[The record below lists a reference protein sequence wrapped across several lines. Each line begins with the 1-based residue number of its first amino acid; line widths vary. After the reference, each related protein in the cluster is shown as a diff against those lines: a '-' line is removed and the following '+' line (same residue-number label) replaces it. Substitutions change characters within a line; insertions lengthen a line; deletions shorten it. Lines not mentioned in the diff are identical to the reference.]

1 MPALS
6 KRMKHVLMLVS
17 PHAAVADVGCDH
29 GYMAIELI
37 RSGKAE
43 HVIAMDIN
51 EGPLAR
57 ASANVAAY
65 GLNNVIGMRLSD
77 GMEALGIGE
86 VQGVICAGMG
96 GKTICG
102 ILERSHEL
110 VQKLEELVLQPQSE
124 LHIVR
129 SYLRENGL
137 LIAAEDMISED
148 GKFYPMMRAVPARS
162 AGADAEKADSTT
174 VKEACG
180 AKGQMLCGAA
190 DGAFYRMEAE
200 AADKPEADTQRQ
212 RVEDRYGPRLLAMA
226 HPVLRQYLQKER
238 AVCEEVLRSLSQTD
252 TERGRSRREEL
263 LRQLSDLAYAEGFFV

>member
-6 KRMKHVLMLVS
+6 ERMKHVLMLVS

-37 RSGKAE
+37 RSGKAKR
-43 HVIAMDIN
+43 VIAMDIN
-51 EGPLAR
+51 KGPLAR
-57 ASANVAAY
+57 AKANLAAY
-65 GLNNVIGMRLSD
+65 GLCNVIETRRSD

-102 ILERSHEL
+102 ILERSREL

-129 SYLRENGL
+129 RYLRENGWM
-137 LIAAEDMISED
+137 ITAEDMVSED
-148 GKFYPMMRAVPARS
+148 GKFYPMMRVVPARG
-162 AGADAEKADSTT
+162 AGADAEKAGGTT
-174 VKEACG
+174 VKKVCG
-180 AKGQMLCGAA
+180 AKEQMLCGAA
-190 DGAFYRMEAE
+190 DGAFHRMETE
-200 AADKPEADTQRQ
+200 AADKSAADTQRQ

-238 AVCEEVLRSLSQTD
+238 AVSEEVLRNLSQTD
-252 TERGRSRREEL
+252 TERGISRREEL
-263 LRQLSDLAYAEGFFV
+263 LRQLSDLAYAEEFFA